1 MYIYVV
7 FVRLF
12 VCVII
17 RNVRVNSVP
26 DASPI
31 ETLKFFVNSHP
42 DMSSLRG
49 SHFLS
54 STTIVDD
61 DDDDDAFVIV
71 TKTRN
76 TKIFII
82 FEYLKKNKKNTNE
95 TPYIIQSEE
104 RERER
109 ALFC

>member
-7 FVRLF
+7 FVCLF

-61 DDDDDAFVIV
+61 DDDDDDAFVIV
-71 TKTRN
+71 KKTRN

-82 FEYLKKNKKNTNE
+82 FKNMKKTKTKPRTLTNTVR
-95 TPYIIQSEE
+95 

-109 ALFC
+109 GRTFFC